1 MSFRLSHLVM
11 CATLAAATL
20 SCDAI
25 SQGAANNQ
33 YLRFTQEHGLTF
45 SEIGDPGN
53 PDFVFQRIP
62 GDPPFVFGGVDYRYR
77 ISTTEVTREQW
88 FPFLNALAPHI
99 YGMGFSPNDSA
110 VLGGAD
116 WTGNDSNGVPRFRL
130 LPQAAPLPAFVGWR
144 PAALFTNWL
153 HNGAPT
159 GPDVPLSVFQN
170 GAYDASTFTQNPD
183 GSYNDQAARNPDAK
197 FWIPTSDEWHK
208 AGYWDPNRYG
218 EDEGGWWLFP
228 NATDERLTPGLP
240 SEGGETNFGVS
251 FNDAP
256 GMPVAVGSYPGTQSP
271 WGLLDVSGGG
281 REWLEDVD
289 PFVGPKFRGRI
300 GTLGGSTESLL
311 LRGDH
316 LGWMYGDFTSVVFPS
331 GVLRIAAAVPA
342 PGAGGVLVVVAL
354 AAMTRR
360 R

>member
-1 MSFRLSHLVM
+1 MRYPGFFVVAALFASPAALV
-11 CATLAAATL
+11 
-20 SCDAI
+20 
-25 SQGAANNQ
+25 QGVHNNQ
-33 YLRFTQEHGLTF
+33 HLRFTHEHGLTF
-45 SEIGDPGN
+45 SEIGDVGN

-77 ISTTEVTREQW
+77 ISTTEVTNAQW
-88 FPFLNALAPHI
+88 FTFLNSFAPHI
-99 YGMGFSPNDSA
+99 PTLGLPPNDSA
-110 VLGGAD
+110 LTAGARYLGPGA
-116 WTGNDSNGVPRFRL
+116 NGVPSYRL
-130 LPQAAPLPAFVGWR
+130 LPQAEPLPAFVGWR
-144 PAALFTNWL
+144 YAARFVNWL

-183 GSYNDQAARNPDAK
+183 GSYNDQASRNPDAK

-208 AGYWDPNRYG
+208 AGYWDPNRHG

-251 FNDAP
+251 FDDAP

-331 GVLRIAAAVPA
+331 GVLRIAAAIPS
-342 PGAGGVLVVVAL
+342 PGAFPVFVGAIML
-354 AAMTRR
+354 AARR
-360 R
+360 RR